1 MYQSVMS
8 QRQGTGS
15 SGVGFAFA
23 LVVIKEL
30 LPDKNICLAEDK
42 ASGTQYQLGLDKR
55 GILAWPQ
62 TGESWIIDRSLGHW
76 ALRAKVTDTAAPV
89 ISGSAAPMTTAHL
102 QLITLLENLGLLQD
116 GTTPGAIPVI
126 SGSKN
131 NLSATVQQLI
141 AVMDAQGLV
150 DDQTTAQTVPV
161 GVWQNPTL
169 TSPFQ
174 QFGGTYQTVRYMI
187 NTAGDVRIE
196 GLVKTPSA
204 ITGSNA
210 IFTLA
215 PGFTPLKRRVFG
227 SQANVTQCFE
237 MEVLS
242 SGVVQLSGIPA
253 STTIAYASVEC
264 SFSTL

>member
-1 MYQSVMS
+1 VFQSVMA

-23 LVVIKEL
+23 LATIKEV

-42 ASGTQYQLGLDKR
+42 QSGTQYQVGLDKR

-62 TGESWIIDRSLGHW
+62 SGDTWILDRSLGHW

-89 ISGSAAPMTTAHL
+89 ITGSAASMTTAHL
-102 QLITLLENLGLLQD
+102 QLVTLLEGLGLLQD
-116 GTTPGAIPVI
+116 GTTPGSIPVI
-126 SGSKN
+126 SVSKN
-131 NLSATVQQLI
+131 TLSPTLQQLI

-150 DDQTTAQTVPV
+150 DDQTTAATVPV
-161 GVWQNPTL
+161 DVWQNPTL

-174 QFGGTYQTVRYMI
+174 QFGGTYQTVRYKI
-187 NTAGDVRIE
+187 NTNGDVRIE

-204 ITGSNA
+204 ISGSNT
-210 IFTLA
+210 IFTLL
-215 PGFTPLKRRVFG
+215 PGFVPLKRRVFG
-227 SQANVTQCFE
+227 SQANVTACFE
-237 MEVLS
+237 LEVLN